1 MTIDTRQ
8 LIDDILKEIN
18 DFDYLQPENI
28 PDLDLYVDQV
38 TTLIN
43 NHFPPAKKLNNDR
56 QLTKTMVNNY
66 AKNHLLPPPNKKK
79 YTKDHIILLVFINY
93 FKNIISFH
101 DIQKV
106 LDPITQR
113 CFGSDQQLS
122 LEKLFRTIFDQ
133 RPAMQKALAEYM
145 EQKLDQAENLTKTL
159 CQDVPEYKDLLEI
172 FTLICTLS
180 IDIYIK
186 KVIIEQLIQTM
197 YDAEHTP

>member
-1 MTIDTRQ
+1 MNLDTRQ
-8 LIDDILKEIN
+8 LVDNILKDIH

-43 NHFPPAKKLNNDR
+43 SHFPTAKHLGNDKP
-56 QLTKTMVNNY
+56 LTKTMVNNY

-93 FKNIISFH
+93 FKNIISFN

-106 LDPITQR
+106 LEPVTQR
-113 CFGSDQQLS
+113 FFGSREELP
-122 LEKLFRTIFDQ
+122 LETLCQAIFDL
-133 RPAMQKALAEYM
+133 RPAMLKTLTENM
-145 EQKLDQAENLTKTL
+145 KQKLEQAENVTETL
-159 CQDVPEYKDLLEI
+159 CQKFPKEKDLLEI
-172 FTLICTLS
+172 FTLICSLT
-180 IDIYIK
+180 IDVYIK
-186 KVIIEQLIQTM
+186 KIIIEQLIQAL

>member
-1 MTIDTRQ
+1 MNLDTRQ
-8 LIDDILKEIN
+8 LVDNILKDIH

-43 NHFPPAKKLNNDR
+43 SHFPTA
-56 QLTKTMVNNY
+56 NNY

-93 FKNIISFH
+93 FKNIISFN

-106 LDPITQR
+106 LEPVTQR
-113 CFGSDQQLS
+113 FFGSREELP
-122 LEKLFRTIFDQ
+122 LETLCQAIFDL
-133 RPAMQKALAEYM
+133 RPAMLKTLTENM
-145 EQKLDQAENLTKTL
+145 KQKLEQAENVTETL
-159 CQDVPEYKDLLEI
+159 CQKFPKEKDLLEI
-172 FTLICTLS
+172 FTLICSLT
-180 IDIYIK
+180 IDVYIK
-186 KVIIEQLIQTM
+186 KIIIEQLIQAL